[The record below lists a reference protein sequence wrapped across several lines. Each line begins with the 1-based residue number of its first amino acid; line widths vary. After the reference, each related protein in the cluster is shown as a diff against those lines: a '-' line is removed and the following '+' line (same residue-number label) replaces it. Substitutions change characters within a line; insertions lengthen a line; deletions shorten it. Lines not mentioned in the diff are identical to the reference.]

1 MFFVIIKI
9 GDDMK
14 LLLQAI
20 IKFLSGLLIV
30 GLLLFVP
37 AGTIK
42 YYNAWLFIELLFIP
56 MFFVG
61 ILMFF
66 KNKELLKSRLNA
78 KEKESDQKVVIIL
91 SAIMFITGF
100 VVAGLNYRF
109 GWIQLPNIVVIISS
123 IVFIISYILYG
134 EVLRQNTYLSRTIEV
149 KKNQKLIDTGLY
161 GIVRHPMYLATIIMF
176 LSIPL
181 ILGSLLSFVIFLDY
195 PFIIVRRINNEE
207 MVLEEKLKGY
217 KEYKKK
223 VKYKLIPFIY

>member
-66 KNKELLKSRLNA
+66 KNKNLLKSRLNA

-91 SAIMFITGF
+91 SAIMFVTGF

-134 EVLRQNTYLSRTIEV
+134 EVLRENTYLSRTIEV

-223 VKYKLIPFIY
+223 VKFKLIPFIY

>member
-66 KNKELLKSRLNA
+66 KNKNLLKSRLNA

-134 EVLRQNTYLSRTIEV
+134 EVLRENTYLSRTIEV